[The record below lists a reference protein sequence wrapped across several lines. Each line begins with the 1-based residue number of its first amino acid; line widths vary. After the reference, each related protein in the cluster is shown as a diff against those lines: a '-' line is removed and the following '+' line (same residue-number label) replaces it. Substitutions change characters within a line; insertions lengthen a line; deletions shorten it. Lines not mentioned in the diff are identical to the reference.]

1 MSRSEPEEGA
11 VSPARDARPGR
22 EGSPAE
28 APGAAPAALGWSGEV
43 AASRSEAGEASKL
56 RERLRVLLLARV
68 LVVSVFLAGAGAVHL
83 GRSIDSLTAINTA
96 TFVVIAFAYAG
107 TLFSAMAVGR
117 AEPLR
122 PFAMVQMIF
131 DVVLVSGGIGL
142 AGGAESP
149 FVLLYALAIANAA
162 GLLLMRGAV
171 VTAVASSLSY
181 AVLILWPIAFAGM
194 PVNVAR
200 VIVAPIVLATVC
212 LMVAAVMIGSLARRL
227 YVAEQELE
235 ERQAEVQRLD
245 RLQRAMANHLDSA
258 VLLVDTAGRVRS
270 ANAAAQQILRLSVAE
285 MLGREINWL
294 VPLLA
299 TGEQEQAGG
308 MARPASSDNIECA
321 YRAPDGSDRR
331 LRVKRAPLADTYSNA
346 IGELVIVQD
355 VTRLL
360 ELESQATEREE
371 LEATSEPLLA
381 PEADEDERDGL
392 IGVCSPMRAV
402 SKLIDKVSQADAT
415 VLVLGESG
423 TGKELVARAIHQR
436 SARSTGPFVVVNC
449 GAIPENLI
457 ESELFGHVRGA
468 FTGAIADRPG
478 LFRRAHGGTIFLDEI
493 GELPLHLQVR
503 LLRVLQDRTVLPVGG
518 TTPVSVDV
526 RVVAATNRDLEALV
540 REGKY
545 REDLYYR
552 LAVIAIAV
560 PPLRE
565 RGEDVGRLI
574 AHFLR
579 RASDQRAKRITG
591 VSKRAMELLLRHA
604 YPGNVRELENIIEH
618 AATLADGDTIREA
631 DLPEAVRG
639 VAMARAMNAPLDA
652 LQASPLFEIAR
663 EDATS
668 DVDARGGALVREAFA
683 SVTAESPGA
692 AGLGV
697 VRLPVDEGKGGSLDE
712 ELERREKEMLLAAL
726 ARAAGVKKRAATLLG
741 INYRSFRH
749 RLQKYGLD
757 SHGDE
762 VAPRGSMLPRA
773 PGH

>member
-11 VSPARDARPGR
+11 VGQARDARPGR

-28 APGAAPAALGWSGEV
+28 APAPASPALGWSGEV
-43 AASRSEAGEASKL
+43 AAPRSEAGEASKL
-56 RERLRVLLLARV
+56 RERLRVLLFARV
-68 LVVSVFLAGAGAVHL
+68 LVVSVFLAGAGAIHL
-83 GRSIDSLTAINTA
+83 GRSIDSLTTINTA
-96 TFVVIAFAYAG
+96 TFVVIALAYAG

-181 AVLILWPIAFAGM
+181 AVLILWPIAFAGI

-200 VIVAPIVLATVC
+200 LIVAPIALATVC

-308 MARPASSDNIECA
+308 TARLPSSDNIECA

-346 IGELVIVQD
+346 IGELVILQD

-371 LEATSEPLLA
+371 LEATAEPFLA
-381 PEADEDERDGL
+381 PETDEDERDGL
-392 IGVCSPMRAV
+392 IGVCSAMRAV

-579 RASDQRAKRITG
+579 RASDQRAKRIAG

-618 AATLADGDTIREA
+618 AATLADSDTIREV

-639 VAMARAMNAPLDA
+639 VAMTRAMNAPLDT

-668 DVDARGGALVREAFA
+668 EIDARGGALVREAFA
-683 SVTAESPGA
+683 SVTAEPHAA

-757 SHGDE
+757 SHGDD
-762 VAPRGSMLPRA
+762 VPPRGPMLPRA